1 MIKMELVKTHTICVA
16 TGASIAFS
24 FEGWYE

>member
-1 MIKMELVKTHTICVA
+1 MELVKTHTICVA